1 MTLKIPL
8 VSLAR
13 IVALTVL
20 VSACATAAPDD
31 GPDVTPG
38 EQPQPASVEADFWMI
53 TDTAERQIKDSGR
66 RVMDPAINAYV
77 RRVVCAIAGPYCGD
91 IRVYIIRVPDF
102 NASMMPNGAMQVWT
116 GLLLRVDNEAQLA
129 AVIGH
134 EIGHYMQRHTL
145 ERLRDVK
152 SRSAFGMFL
161 GMFGLVGLV
170 GQMATL
176 AGAFGF
182 SRDQERQADQIGLAL
197 MRQAGYDTHEAPKV
211 WDNLRL
217 ELAAV
222 HGGDPSLRNPL
233 FASHPGSAERGEKLR
248 ELSAGDEA
256 GYVGEAEHRR
266 ALLGLQAQ
274 MLEDELKRGQTGETL
289 ALLGRLIERQPE
301 RADLLYSRGE
311 ARRLRA
317 ADGDL
322 DQALADF
329 QRAIAVGSEPPEVYR
344 SLGYLL
350 RSRDDAEHA
359 REAFGR
365 YVEKAP
371 AAPDVALIKSFL

>member
-1 MTLKIPL
+1 MKRRALIGCAQC
-8 VSLAR
+8 LA
-13 IVALTVL
+13 LSGL
-20 VSACATAAPDD
+20 LGPAASRAQGSWLAPPRFER
-31 GPDVTPG
+31 PDV
-38 EQPQPASVEADFWMI
+38 A
-53 TDTAERQIKDSGR
+53 TDEGGLWAMMDREETRLR
-66 RVMDPAINAYV
+66 RSPFLV
-77 RRVVCAIAGPYCGD
+77 RDAALQKYLQDMACKLAGSHCPD
-91 IRVYIIRVPDF
+91 VRVYPVRTPFF
-102 NASMMPNGAMQVWT
+102 NASMAPNGMMQVWT

-329 QRAIAVGSEPPEVYR
+329 QRAIAVGSEPAEVYR